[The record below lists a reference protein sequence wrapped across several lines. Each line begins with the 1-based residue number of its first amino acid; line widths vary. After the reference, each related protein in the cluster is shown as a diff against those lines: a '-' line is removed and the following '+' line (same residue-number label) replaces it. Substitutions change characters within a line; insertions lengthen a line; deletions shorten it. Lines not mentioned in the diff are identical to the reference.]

1 MPNQIFTKLNI
12 KAGQKV
18 LIVNSPAGYA
28 KASADIDL
36 KPAAKKL
43 YDAVQVFVKNSTE
56 LKKVIGVVLKTT
68 KEDGLLWMCY
78 PKKTSSIK
86 SDLSRDKGWD
96 LLVKA
101 GFEGVAM
108 VSIDDTWSAFR
119 FRKKVKS
126 SRSKV
131 KSSKQKAESSRPME
145 NDDDLRK
152 NKNAVTKNDEPRIFT
167 AVLEKPN
174 DGMDTAFINIPFDV
188 EEVYGTNGMVKVKAL
203 FDGHPYR
210 GSLSNMGTGCHIIIV
225 RKDVRE
231 AIGKKVGDKVR
242 VQIQRDTAERVIE
255 MPADLLVALGDN
267 AKARTFFDSL
277 SFTNRKEY
285 AAWIATAKRDETRL
299 KRLRETIEKLLKGKK
314 NPSEK

>member
-1 MPNQIFTKLNI
+1 MPNSIFTKLKI
-12 KAGQKV
+12 KDGQKV
-18 LIVNSPAGYA
+18 LIINSPAGYA

-36 KPAAKKL
+36 KPAAKKQ
-43 YDAVQVFVKNSTE
+43 YDAIQAFVKNSKE
-56 LKKVIGVVLKTT
+56 LNKIIGIVLKKIKN
-68 KEDGLLWMCY
+68 DGLLWMCY

-86 SDLSRDKGWD
+86 SDLSRDDGWD
-96 LLVKA
+96 VLLQA
-101 GFEGVAM
+101 GFEGIAM
-108 VSIDDTWSAFR
+108 VSVDETWSAFR
-119 FRKKVKS
+119 FKKSVKQKVESLKIKGNRAKPRDRKKIKT
-126 SRSKV
+126 
-131 KSSKQKAESSRPME
+131 E
-145 NDDDLRK
+145 NI
-152 NKNAVTKNDEPRIFT
+152 NKDNDKPHEFT

-210 GSLSNMGTGCHIIIV
+210 GSLSNMGTGGHIIIV

-242 VQIQRDTAERVIE
+242 VQIQRDTEERVIE

-285 AAWIATAKRDETRL
+285 AAWITSAKRDETRL
-299 KRLRETIEKLLKGKK
+299 KRLRETIEKLLNGKK
-314 NPSEK
+314 NPTEK